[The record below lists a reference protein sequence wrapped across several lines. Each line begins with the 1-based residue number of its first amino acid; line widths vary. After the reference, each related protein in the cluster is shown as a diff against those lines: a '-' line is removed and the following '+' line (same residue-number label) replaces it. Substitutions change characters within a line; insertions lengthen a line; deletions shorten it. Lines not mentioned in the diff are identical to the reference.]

1 MPATIPLK
9 SPSPPPQSQLSVHAE
24 HARPTRSA
32 AAEGK
37 AASLSVNGLAPE
49 HVAFLGEA
57 AAKNVFVQILCWPT
71 MPAAWSVLAEAVA
84 AMRAV
89 RHGLSMSNPVL
100 GSSWMQ
106 LVAPQLCGPL
116 EREWG
121 AAESTLATLIRR
133 LPVRF
138 AVAIVEHEPGQ
149 RQGSDAVRHRSL
161 FSGSL
166 TAYDTYLKS
175 SNQRPFRL
183 MLAPSH
189 SAAENDLRQAVFA
202 EMLPHMDGSERWGA
216 LELAFWS
223 GVAPPL
229 PMEVAQLAAAAVS
242 RHLQEPA
249 QASPL
254 FEAVR
259 AHLAPPSHFHAMG
272 GRSARR

>member
-1 MPATIPLK
+1 MSA
-9 SPSPPPQSQLSVHAE
+9 HAE
-24 HARPTRSA
+24 SPRPTRPA
-32 AAEGK
+32 AAVPGK
-37 AASLSVNGLAPE
+37 AAPLSMTGLAPE

-57 AAKNVFVQILCWPT
+57 AAKNVFVQVLCWPT
-71 MPAAWSVLAEAVA
+71 MPAAWSTLAEAAA

-89 RHGLSMSNPVL
+89 RNGLSMSNPVV

-106 LVAPQLCGPL
+106 QVAPQLSRPL

-138 AVAIVEHEPGQ
+138 AVAIVEHDPGQ
-149 RQGSDAVRHRSL
+149 RQGTDAGRHRSL
-161 FSGSL
+161 FAGCL
-166 TAYDTYLKS
+166 TAYGTYLKS
-175 SNQRPFRL
+175 SNQRAFRL

-189 SAAENDLRQAVFA
+189 SAAQDDLRQVVYA
-202 EMLPHMDGSERWGA
+202 EMLPHMEGSERWGA

-223 GVAPPL
+223 EVPPPL

-249 QASPL
+249 QVNPL

-259 AHLAPPSHFHAMG
+259 AHLAPPSHFHAFG

>member
-1 MPATIPLK
+1 MSA
-9 SPSPPPQSQLSVHAE
+9 HAE
-24 HARPTRSA
+24 RARPTRSGA
-32 AAEGK
+32 APAGN
-37 AASLSVNGLAPE
+37 AASLSMTGLAPE
-49 HVAFLGEA
+49 QVAFLGEA
-57 AAKNVFVQILCWPT
+57 VAKNVFVQILCWPT
-71 MPAAWSVLAEAVA
+71 MPAAWSVLAEASA

-89 RHGLSMSNPVL
+89 RHGLSMSNPVQ

-106 LVAPQLCGPL
+106 QVAPQLSGPL

-138 AVAIVEHEPGQ
+138 AVAIVEHDPAQ
-149 RQGSDAVRHRSL
+149 RQGSDAGRHRSL
-161 FSGSL
+161 LAGCL
-166 TAYDTYLKS
+166 TAYDTFLKS
-175 SNQRPFRL
+175 SNQRAFRL

-189 SAAENDLRQAVFA
+189 GAAENDLRQAVYV
-202 EMLPHMDGSERWGA
+202 EMLPHMDGSERLGA
-216 LELAFWS
+216 IELAFWP
-223 GVAPPL
+223 GAAPPL

-249 QASPL
+249 QVNPL

-259 AHLAPPSHFHAMG
+259 AHLAPPSHFHAFG

>member
-1 MPATIPLK
+1 M
-9 SPSPPPQSQLSVHAE
+9 SVHAE
-24 HARPTRSA
+24 HARPMRSA
-32 AAEGK
+32 AAAAGK
-37 AASLSVNGLAPE
+37 TAPLSMSGLAPE
-49 HVAFLGEA
+49 QVAFLGEA
-57 AAKNVFVQILCWPT
+57 GTKNLSVQILCWPT
-71 MPAAWSVLAEAVA
+71 MPAAWSVLAEAAA

-89 RHGLSMSNPVL
+89 RHGLSMSNPVP

-106 LVAPQLCGPL
+106 AVAPQLCGPL

-121 AAESTLATLIRR
+121 AAESTLATLVRR

-138 AVAIVEHEPGQ
+138 AVAIVEQDPGQ
-149 RQGSDAVRHRSL
+149 RQGSDAGRHRSL
-161 FSGSL
+161 FAGCL
-166 TAYDTYLKS
+166 TAYDSYLKS
-175 SNQRPFRL
+175 SNQRAFRL

-189 SAAENDLRQAVFA
+189 GATEDDLRQAVYA

-223 GVAPPL
+223 GATPPL

-242 RHLQEPA
+242 RHLQEPS
-249 QASPL
+249 QVNPL

-259 AHLAPPSHFHAMG
+259 AQLASPSHFHVSG